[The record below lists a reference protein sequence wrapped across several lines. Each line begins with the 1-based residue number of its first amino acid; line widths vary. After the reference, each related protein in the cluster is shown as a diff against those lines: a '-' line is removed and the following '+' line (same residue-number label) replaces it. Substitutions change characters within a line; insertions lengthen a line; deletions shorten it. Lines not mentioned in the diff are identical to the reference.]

1 LINLTNSLQILT
13 LFVMSTV
20 LMVIWSLPSAA
31 DLQAT
36 NSRVSEL
43 ELRQTN
49 SLVYLEGR
57 HNSLEAKVIDLSNS
71 TGRRLDRLE
80 ARTKQK

>member
-1 LINLTNSLQILT
+1 MINFSNSLQICNII
-13 LFVMSTV
+13 V
-20 LMVIWSLPSAA
+20 LSAVLLLLWSLPTSA

-49 SLVYLEGR
+49 NLAYLEGR
-57 HNSLEAKVIDLSNS
+57 TNDLAAGVTERLNKMDRRVQMLEVKA
-71 TGRRLDRLE
+71 GR
-80 ARTKQK
+80 

>member
-1 LINLTNSLQILT
+1 MINLTNSLQILT

-49 SLVYLEGR
+49 NLAYLEGR
-57 HNSLEAKVIDLSNS
+57 TNDLAAGVTERLNKMDRRVQMLEVKA
-71 TGRRLDRLE
+71 GR
-80 ARTKQK
+80 

>member
-1 LINLTNSLQILT
+1 MINLTNGLQILT
-13 LFVMSTV
+13 LFVMSAV
-20 LMVIWSLPSAA
+20 LLVIWSLPSAA

-57 HNSLEAKVIDLSNS
+57 HNNLEAKVIDLSNS
-71 TGRRLDRLE
+71 TDRRLDRLE
-80 ARTKQK
+80 ARIKQR

>member
-1 LINLTNSLQILT
+1 MISLTNGLQILI
-13 LFVMSTV
+13 LFVMSAV
-20 LMVIWSLPSAA
+20 LLVIWSLPSAA

-49 SLVYLEGR
+49 NLAYLEGR
-57 HNSLEAKVIDLSNS
+57 TNDLAAGVTERLNKMDRRVQMLEVKA
-71 TGRRLDRLE
+71 GR
-80 ARTKQK
+80 

>member
-1 LINLTNSLQILT
+1 LINLTNGLQILT
-13 LFVMSTV
+13 LFVMSAV
-20 LMVIWSLPSAA
+20 LLVIWSLPSAA

-57 HNSLEAKVIDLSNS
+57 HNNLEAKVIDLSNS
-71 TGRRLDRLE
+71 TDRRLDRLE
-80 ARTKQK
+80 ARIKQR

>member
-1 LINLTNSLQILT
+1 MINLTNSLQILT

-49 SLVYLEGR
+49 NLAYLEGR
-57 HNSLEAKVIDLSNS
+57 TNDLAAGVTERLNKMDRRVQMLEAKA
-71 TGRRLDRLE
+71 GR
-80 ARTKQK
+80 